1 MRSLRHSTV
10 FWLGLFG
17 LSFLLFLWVYT
28 LRDGVYAR
36 FPWSW
41 DMGVVA
47 IVEGE
52 VAVVRLEGGKYPG
65 LMKMPALGRDWR
77 TVVFLNR
84 PSRFFFSLPVSLF
97 VLGYVTVWACLC
109 GRWLTR
115 WKERGRL
122 LGLE

>member
-28 LRDGVYAR
+28 LREGVYAR
-36 FPWSW
+36 FPWGG
-41 DMGVVA
+41 DMGAVV
-47 IVEGE
+47 ITGGE
-52 VAVVRLEGGKYPG
+52 VGLVRLEGGKYPW
-65 LMKMPALGRDWR
+65 LASMPALGRDWR
-77 TVVFLNR
+77 AVVFLDR

-97 VLGYVTVWACLC
+97 VLGYVTVGACLC